1 MNVNSLEFV
10 KINDLFWL
18 WLSINDL
25 DQDAIKSPERAAAFG
40 FYVAKNAANLVD
52 QYDVREFIQLQLDS
66 DSMFGE
72 MQK

>member
-10 KINDLFWL
+10 KINELFWL

-25 DQDAIKSPERAAAFG
+25 GQDAIKDPVRAAAFG
-40 FYVAKNAANLVD
+40 FYVAKNAANIVD
-52 QYDVREFIQLQLDS
+52 QWDVREFIELQLDS
-66 DSMFGE
+66 KDMFGE